1 MTIMHFTQIIFK
13 ENVTDVGLPPK
24 LNLFFNELILQISCF
39 FFLEL
44 LNCIHAYLKISIKKN
59 EKRLPERK
67 WHQNFLKQIFVDLNF

>member
-39 FFLEL
+39 FFGIIEL
-44 LNCIHAYLKISIKKN
+44 HSCLFKNIYKKN

-67 WHQNFLKQIFVDLNF
+67 WHQNFLKRIFVDLNF